1 MRMKFFSNLL
11 HLGFCSN
18 YWGWFHALAGGLIAK
33 IANIWLSDLASIL
46 VVFLLAVIWE
56 VLEYFVE
63 CHKSVEHIKRVY
75 GSVEHW
81 AYDCAG
87 DIILAVLFGGIVV
100 I

>member
-1 MRMKFFSNLL
+1 MVTFDQQYNATIIMKSFRF
-11 HLGFCSN
+11 
-18 YWGWFHALAGGLIAK
+18 AVI
-33 IANIWLSDLASIL
+33 I
-46 VVFLLAVIWE
+46 VFLLAVIWE